1 MISFL
6 QNILQKHHKWLFSI
20 LLVIIVVAFV
30 FTIGAAPGIGNKRI
44 KHRYFYGYDLND
56 RKTMDMIAEN
66 VMYSAILNKD
76 DIEITRQTLNI
87 GMLRRMML
95 LGLADSLNVPLPSSE
110 TLSSYT
116 RSLPVFLDDDG
127 NFSADI
133 YGAIFEMFNRTG
145 AGENRL
151 KQVLCEHWRMHCV
164 EEAIVGKNDYINHQ
178 LEQFISEQYTEYDF
192 SVLSIKNDI
201 KLDDIQVSEEE
212 IEQEYGDNPNKYQ
225 QPEMFA
231 VSMVKFDSN
240 KFTSQVTEPTD
251 DMLLEY
257 FNANREKFSDNAKLE
272 DIKDTVRDSYIKSE
286 CIQLSAAAADNFVHD
301 LYDDNV
307 SLNSDSFNELLKKYN
322 TQKEPVAL
330 YSRKK
335 LPVVNGVNSRDL
347 LMACNLDDERYFS
360 DPCQTTFG
368 ACVLILEGKK
378 PSRTLNLQEA
388 TPAIRELLTYNK
400 KQQQFADHIES
411 LRKRVQNG
419 DIENVCKE
427 DGITCESFQNISL
440 AHFADQEIDPLY
452 VRALA
457 SLNKNDKIRIMALN
471 DDEVLLFCVT
481 NVNERTISDLNT
493 SDVISAR
500 NTLCASHNQFWN
512 SIFLE
517 NQLQKIK

>member
-76 DIEITRQTLNI
+76 DIDITRQTLNI
-87 GMLRRMML
+87 CMLRRMML

-164 EEAIVGKNDYINHQ
+164 EEAIIGKNDFINHQ

-240 KFTSQVTEPTD
+240 KFTSQVPEPTD

-272 DIKDTVRDSYIKSE
+272 DIKDTVRDSYTKSE

-307 SLNSDSFNELLKKYN
+307 SLNSDLFNELLKKYN
-322 TQKEPVAL
+322 TQK
-330 YSRKK
+330 
-335 LPVVNGVNSRDL
+335 
-347 LMACNLDDERYFS
+347 
-360 DPCQTTFG
+360 
-368 ACVLILEGKK
+368 
-378 PSRTLNLQEA
+378 
-388 TPAIRELLTYNK
+388 
-400 KQQQFADHIES
+400 
-411 LRKRVQNG
+411 
-419 DIENVCKE
+419 
-427 DGITCESFQNISL
+427 
-440 AHFADQEIDPLY
+440 
-452 VRALA
+452 
-457 SLNKNDKIRIMALN
+457 
-471 DDEVLLFCVT
+471 
-481 NVNERTISDLNT
+481 
-493 SDVISAR
+493 
-500 NTLCASHNQFWN
+500 
-512 SIFLE
+512 
-517 NQLQKIK
+517 